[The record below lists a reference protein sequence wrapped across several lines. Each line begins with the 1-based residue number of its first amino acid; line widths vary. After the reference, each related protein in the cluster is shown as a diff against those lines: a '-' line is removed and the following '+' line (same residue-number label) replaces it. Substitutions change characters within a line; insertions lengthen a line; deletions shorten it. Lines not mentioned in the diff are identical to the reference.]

1 MKIYLSTNFQ
11 NTTSKVTACLDRI
24 GVEYTADYNEPV
36 DGFFYL
42 KENDEILLD
51 YTNNEIILTD
61 FMGHIPS
68 YIADKCGLSSTS
80 LTFKHICQEKLRES
94 NLPYINSVYPTTE
107 QDIIDFFA
115 SNGVVICKPIVGEM
129 SQISHN
135 VYMSVSTRPTTN
147 VIVPAK
153 KDHFYK
159 IYNSY
164 AEFETSVDI
173 NEFLNIQNSNYSLC
187 LHKCLLQ
194 KVVDTTDGF
203 RAFGCVNGAG
213 EVYFYPIVSR
223 LETDTTPSPKLT
235 WDFNVIPDDS
245 IITRRIRNPEYINV
259 DRFGIHDIVRT
270 LLNSSNVKNTF
281 FDIEGVLVDDVPY
294 IYDMAIQ
301 VRSSNYNNLPQEIF
315 DDHMK
320 FVLDLQ
326 PSVTLHD
333 EQYSLFFFM
342 PKRDDV
348 EFNQDLVN
356 YGKTLG
362 IMTLMLNRGWKHG
375 TFMARADS
383 IATLMA
389 NLRLFWSTYN

>member
-11 NTTSKVTACLDRI
+11 NTTSKVTSCLDRLGI
-24 GVEYTADYNEPV
+24 SYTSNHNDPV

-42 KENDEILLD
+42 KENDEVLLNYIND
-51 YTNNEIILTD
+51 EEILTN

-68 YIADKCGLSSTS
+68 YISNKNGLSSTS
-80 LTFKHICQEKLRES
+80 LTFKHICQERLKES

-107 QDIIDFFA
+107 QSIIDFFA
-115 SNGVVICKPIVGEM
+115 ENGTVICKPIVGEM

-135 VYMSVSTRPTTN
+135 LYVSILNNSTN
-147 VIVPAK
+147 IIVPN
-153 KDHFYK
+153 DTSHFYT

-164 AEFETSVDI
+164 DEFKAVVDVE
-173 NEFLNIQNSNYSLC
+173 NFLTIQNSNYSLC

-194 KVVDTTDGF
+194 KVIDTTDGF
-203 RAFGCVNGAG
+203 RVFGCVNGSG
-213 EVYFYPIVSR
+213 EVYFYPIISR

-235 WDFNVIPDDS
+235 WDFNVLPDDS

-259 DRFGIHDIVRT
+259 DRFGIHNIVRT

-281 FDIEGVLVDDVPY
+281 FDIEGVLVDNVPY

-301 VRSSNYNNLPQEIF
+301 IRSSNYNNLPQEIF

-326 PSVTLHD
+326 PTVTLD
-333 EQYSLFFFM
+333 DGQYSLFFFM
-342 PKRDDV
+342 PKRADV
-348 EFNQDLVN
+348 EFNQELVN

-362 IMTLMLNRGWKHG
+362 IMTLMLNKGWKHG

-383 IATLMA
+383 VAELMT